1 MSLKKSAFSFKT
13 DSTYFPFLSVSLSGG
28 IDHVWKH
35 LSHSVKQRATIR
47 PPQQSREHS
56 ACVCPKMSLSTV
68 RQRLRYE
75 L

>member
-1 MSLKKSAFSFKT
+1 MSLEESAFSFNT
-13 DSTYFPFLSVSLSGG
+13 DSTVTSYFFLSGG

-35 LSHSVKQRATIR
+35 SSRSVKQRATIR
-47 PPQQSREHS
+47 PPQQSHEHS